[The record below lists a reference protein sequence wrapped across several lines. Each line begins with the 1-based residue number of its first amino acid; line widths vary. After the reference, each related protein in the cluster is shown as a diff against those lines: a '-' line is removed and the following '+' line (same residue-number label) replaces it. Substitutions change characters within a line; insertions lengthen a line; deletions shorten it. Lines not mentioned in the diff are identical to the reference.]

1 MESTWIW
8 YQIIPNL
15 NSLFISYWRL
25 IGYRRSLHL
34 LTHGNISSMNS
45 VIIISSMNLC
55 SNYACNSWRILDTT
69 CCKHS
74 YTIVF
79 MLLNTWSLVSGA
91 IWKVMEL
98 LGNRALL
105 EEIYHD
111 SMEYLDPVTTFM
123 SALCLYIKMEFLS
136 FFSGCFLSC

>member
-1 MESTWIW
+1 
-8 YQIIPNL
+8 
-15 NSLFISYWRL
+15 
-25 IGYRRSLHL
+25 
-34 LTHGNISSMNS
+34 
-45 VIIISSMNLC
+45 
-55 SNYACNSWRILDTT
+55 
-69 CCKHS
+69 
-74 YTIVF
+74 

-123 SALCLYIKMEFLS
+123 SALCL
-136 FFSGCFLSC
+136 